1 MRGGHENQN
10 CAASSSSHS
19 RCKLQEALLW
29 FLQTEE
35 RWMTVT
41 RQHLCEPWQYPL
53 ILTAVIMRKY
63 VSLFYFLC
71 VSKTKKIFIGIS
83 SQGGNRFIL
92 ECTRQIRF
100 FQQSKDTYVGFQHF
114 KPSQN
119 ICSTLIVSVTVLLL
133 QQTADLVDIKKPS
146 LIYAVNVVL
155 LRSRSY
161 LQDHNFP
168 HRHYF

>member
-1 MRGGHENQN
+1 MKTRTVQRHPVPTPDVNCRRLCSGSYRLKKGGWQWPGSISVNPGN
-10 CAASSSSHS
+10 T
-19 RCKLQEALLW
+19 LW
-29 FLQTEE
+29 FWLQLSWENMFLFSISCVFQKQKRYLLGFLPKEE
-35 RWMTVT
+35 IGSFLNALGRSGSFNN
-41 RQHLCEPWQYPL
+41 QK
-53 ILTAVIMRKY
+53 ILMWDFNI
-63 VSLFYFLC
+63 
-71 VSKTKKIFIGIS
+71 
-83 SQGGNRFIL
+83 
-92 ECTRQIRF
+92 
-100 FQQSKDTYVGFQHF
+100 F